1 MQETVLFGNAL
12 TQSALGANDQRVLMT
27 LRFKSVAE
35 GARAD
40 GWMDDGRVGGQMAL
54 WMDG

>member
-1 MQETVLFGNAL
+1 VQETVLFGNAL